1 MHRLGYHAPRKSHF
15 IVNKSNK
22 NNMRNDPLVTNMH
35 LPVFYEAWRLH
46 FAVVLRLICD
56 DPVQQKKGPKLHA
69 VSSATGHR
77 QSCQHLV
84 RAQGLALALWLLVP
98 RTLPVF
104 CLKPEENLF

>member
-46 FAVVLRLICD
+46 FAVVLRN
-56 DPVQQKKGPKLHA
+56 G
-69 VSSATGHR
+69 
-77 QSCQHLV
+77 
-84 RAQGLALALWLLVP
+84 
-98 RTLPVF
+98 
-104 CLKPEENLF
+104 